1 MNITNKLI
9 IMAVL
14 LAVIFSSCKKNND
27 PVPDEPNFTYLQSDD
42 EVTTLTQ
49 TPTQVV
55 FSALS
60 TQYDDAQGLSDYV
73 NTDATLYKITYYT
86 TFQDSALLVSG
97 LICVPNNDG
106 NYPVL
111 CFQNGTNVE
120 WSKAPS
126 VDSNNQLFQILES
139 VATMGFVV
147 VIPDYPGFGASTD
160 VLHPYLE
167 KDNTVPCLV
176 DILKATRE
184 FISQDK
190 INAALNNDLFIM
202 GYSQGGWATMQLQS
216 EIEHNGLAG
225 YNLKA
230 SSCGAGPYN
239 LTYLNYMIASQETYP
254 MPYFLAFL
262 MDAYSTHGQ
271 FTNSLSDIFAEP
283 YASKIPGLFNGT
295 NTGDE
300 INAQL
305 TTSIPDLL
313 NPDYRAGFQANTNY
327 QSIQQAFESNSVA
340 AWDLSTPTRLYHG
353 DADTF
358 VPIEM
363 SQNLYQ
369 DFIDLG
375 VSTDMVQKI
384 TMPGMS
390 HPGGILPFGL
400 ASLKWFVELEYN

>member
-1 MNITNKLI
+1 MNRSNKLI

-14 LAVIFSSCKKNND
+14 LAVIFSSCNKNND
-27 PVPDEPNFTYLQSDD
+27 PVPDQPNFTYLKSD
-42 EVTTLTQ
+42 EQVSNLAQ
-49 TPTQVV
+49 GPTQVV
-55 FSALS
+55 FSYLG
-60 TQYDDAQGLSDYV
+60 TQYDDAKGLNAYITS
-73 NTDATLYKITYYT
+73 DATVYKVTYYT

-97 LICVPNNDG
+97 LICVPNNEGD
-106 NYPVL
+106 YPVL

-126 VDSNNQLFQILES
+126 EDPSNDLFQMLES

-167 KDNTVPCLV
+167 KDNTVPSLV

-184 FISQDK
+184 FVSQDK

-262 MDAYSTHGQ
+262 MDAYSAHGQ

-283 YASKIPGLFNGT
+283 YASEIPNLFNGI
-295 NTGDE
+295 NTGE
-300 INAQL
+300 QINAQL

-313 NPDYRAGFQANTNY
+313 NPAYRTGFQANPDY
-327 QSIQQAFESNSVA
+327 QTIQQAFDNNSVV
-340 AWDLSTPTRLYHG
+340 AWNLSTPTRLYHG

-363 SQNLYQ
+363 SQNLYK
-369 DFIDLG
+369 DFTDLG
-375 VSTDMVQKI
+375 VSTDKIKLI